1 MFVTLYRRKD
11 FFAGLLF
18 ITVGVLTSLL
28 AHHYPL
34 GTAMRMGPGYFPF
47 LLGLTLAGLGLLV
60 LLGAC
65 KFQGEHVEPLTL
77 KPILFIGGSLLLFAL
92 AIRPLGF
99 LLAAGGLVLI
109 SGLAHWESR
118 WRELGALSVALTLF
132 SAAVFHYGL
141 GLPFD
146 LLPV

>member
-1 MFVTLYRRKD
+1 MLVTLYRRKD

-18 ITVGVLTSLL
+18 IAVGVLTSLL
-28 AHHYPL
+28 ARHYPL

-47 LLGLTLAGLGLLV
+47 ILGLALAALGLLI

-65 KFQGEHVEPLTL
+65 KFEGDHVEPLTL
-77 KPILFIGGSLLLFAL
+77 KPILFVGGSLLLFAL

-99 LLAAGGLVLI
+99 LLAASGLVVI
-109 SGLAHWESR
+109 SGLAHWETR
-118 WRELGALSVALTLF
+118 WRELGALSLALTAF